1 MVPIFKPSIRRKDM
15 ESVLSCMVSDEIGH
29 GVSAR
34 RFISALSEY
43 LGCAG
48 GVAVREYGRA
58 IDLVLRAMD
67 LSPGQKVVLSP
78 LAPAIYHEVM
88 KGLGLVPLF
97 VDVDPTNGCVTAA
110 EVERLKGEEPSLLL
124 VTSPLGF
131 LPDMQALSALGIPIV
146 EDVSMSIGGNV
157 GERKAGSFG
166 QYVIV
171 SLEAENIITSG
182 GGAVALAASRREL
195 GSLRNLAGDLPPSA
209 LLPDLN
215 AALALIQIGAIEQ
228 YFQRRKEIARIF
240 AQSLAK
246 TRHKV
251 LIQSGECDNTWYSFP
266 VLMASG
272 LRECVQYARKKGIE
286 TIPAFQD
293 TIMARSDFGEQ
304 KLSNARALFL
314 RCLLFP
320 LYPTLGK
327 QNVALIAKVLSTLP

>member
-1 MVPIFKPSIRRKDM
+1 M
-15 ESVLSCMVSDEIGH
+15 ESVLSCMVSDDIGH
-29 GVSAR
+29 GATAR
-34 RFISALSEY
+34 RFVSAISEY
-43 LGCAG
+43 LGSAG

-58 IDLVLRAMD
+58 IDLVFRAME

-78 LAPAIYHEVM
+78 LAPAIYHDVM
-88 KGLGLVPLF
+88 TARGLVPLLA
-97 VDVDPTNGCVTAA
+97 DVDLANGCLTPA
-110 EVERLKGEEPSLLL
+110 EVEKLMGEQPSLLV

-131 LPDMQALSALGIPIV
+131 LPDMQGLVELGIPMV
-146 EDVSMSIGGNV
+146 EDISTSVGGNI

-171 SLEAENIITSG
+171 SLEAENIVTSG
-182 GGAVALAASRREL
+182 GGAVVLAASRREL
-195 GSLRNLAGDLPPSA
+195 GSLRSLAADLPPSV

-228 YFQRRKEIARIF
+228 YFQRRKEIAQIF
-240 AQSLAK
+240 TQSLAK
-246 TRHKV
+246 TRHKG
-251 LIQSGECDNTWYSFP
+251 LIQGGEGDNTWYSFP

-272 LRECVQYARKKGIE
+272 LRESVQYARKKGIE

-304 KLSNARALFL
+304 KLPNARALLL